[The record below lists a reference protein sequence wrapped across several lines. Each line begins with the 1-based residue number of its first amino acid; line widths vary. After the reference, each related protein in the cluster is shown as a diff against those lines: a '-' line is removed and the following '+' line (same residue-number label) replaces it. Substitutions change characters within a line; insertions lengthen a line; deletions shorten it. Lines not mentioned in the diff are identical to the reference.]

1 MPRPTG
7 VNVAWLTQWWTLLAT
22 LVVVFV
28 PGLVAAWSLGFRRL
42 AAWAFAPVGS
52 VAMVGLLATVFGFV
66 RIPWTLPSVLLGLVV
81 LAALLV
87 ACRVLFRIPD
97 RRPRVRGTRW
107 PVAAALVVAAVLLAV
122 RVGVYIGDPSNISQ
136 TNDAAFHLGAVRA
149 IIEQANASSF
159 GLAGLIDPAA
169 RGAFYPGAWHA
180 TDSVVSLLTGDIAVS
195 TNMLAMAFSAIVWP
209 LGITWLTQ
217 TIFRNRVASAAAA
230 AMSPVF
236 VIFPLEMIQYGVLYA
251 YFLAVALLPAALAA
265 VIALTSRWSGVAG
278 GPVRGRVAA
287 LVLALGMGAL
297 ALALAQTSVIGAWGL
312 LLWLYAAG
320 AVLDRWRR
328 GWPGSW
334 WNIAALLVGLVAL
347 SGVWFVLGRLVTANT
362 WRAWR
367 SGGEALWE
375 ILSAGFVKTPPA
387 WWVAILLVVGLV
399 AVLRRAGARW
409 TAFGWAV
416 LAFLAFVAY
425 AVRNELIRVLL
436 VGPWYSDPY
445 RLAALVPIMM
455 IPVAAAGVLLIVDQL
470 TLWSLRRRRAAA
482 ERPRVRPR
490 TLQTRFGTGA
500 VAALLVIGIIAV
512 AVQPLVLRFKIQ
524 DDFAESESPYWV
536 TDNAWLDRDERALL
550 SRIADE
556 VEPGAVVLGN
566 PGTGAALGYFF
577 SGVDVFPA
585 KWPVPN
591 DPAYTLL
598 KTDLREA
605 ATDPVVC
612 DAVRALGAQYVLDF
626 GEGDVGPGVVQKMPG
641 FTDLDGVPGFELVD
655 SEGEAKLWRITACA

>member
-1 MPRPTG
+1 
-7 VNVAWLTQWWTLLAT
+7 VAWLTQWWTLLAT
-22 LVVVFV
+22 LAVVFV

-42 AAWAFAPVGS
+42 AAWAFAPLGS
-52 VAMVGLLATVFGFV
+52 IAMISLVATVFGFA
-66 RIPWTLPSVLLGLVV
+66 RIPWTLLSAVLGLVV
-81 LAALLV
+81 VAGLLV
-87 ACRVLFRIPD
+87 GCRFLFRIRD
-97 RRPRVRGTRW
+97 RRPRVRGARW
-107 PVAAALVVAAVLLAV
+107 PVIAALVVAAVLLTV

-149 IIEQANASSF
+149 IIEQATASSF

-169 RGAFYPGAWHA
+169 SGAFYPGAWHA
-180 TDSVVSLLTGDIAVS
+180 ADSVVSLLTGDIAVS
-195 TNMLAMAFSAIVWP
+195 TNMLALVFSAIVWP

-265 VIALTSRWSGVAG
+265 VIALTSRWSGAS
-278 GPVRGRVAA
+278 GPVRGRVTA

-297 ALALAQTSVIGAWGL
+297 ALALAQPSVIGAWGL
-312 LLWLYAAG
+312 LLWLYAAD

-328 GWPGSW
+328 GSPGRGWS
-334 WNIAALLVGLVAL
+334 IAALLVGLVAL
-347 SGVWFVLGRLVTANT
+347 GGVWFVLGRLVTANT

-409 TAFGWAV
+409 TAFGWAA

-455 IPVAAAGVLLIVDQL
+455 IPVAAAGVVLIVNQFA
-470 TLWSLRRRRAAA
+470 LWTLRRRRVVSA
-482 ERPRVRPR
+482 RPGVRPR
-490 TLQTRFGTGA
+490 TLQARFGTGA
-500 VAALLVIGIIAV
+500 VAALLVVGIIAV

-556 VEPGAVVLGN
+556 VEPGARVLSN
-566 PGTGAALGYFF
+566 PGTGAALGYFL
-577 SGVDVFPA
+577 SGVDILPA
-585 KWPVPN
+585 QWWVPR

-598 KTDLREA
+598 KTELPDA
-605 ATDPVVC
+605 ATDPAVC
-612 DAVRALGAQYVLDF
+612 EAVRELDADYVLDF
-626 GEGDVGPGVVQKMPG
+626 GEGDVGPGRVQKMPG
-641 FTDLDGVPGFELVD
+641 FTGLEGQPGFELVD
-655 SEGEAKLWRITACA
+655 REGSASLWRITACD